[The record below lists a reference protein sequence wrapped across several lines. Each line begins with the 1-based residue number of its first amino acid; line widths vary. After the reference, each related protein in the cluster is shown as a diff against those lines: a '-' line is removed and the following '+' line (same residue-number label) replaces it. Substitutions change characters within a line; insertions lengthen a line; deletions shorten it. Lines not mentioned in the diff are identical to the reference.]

1 MIIKNDITQRRGLVH
16 RFTRCL
22 PGHAG
27 LTAGFIILLFYAVLS
42 IMGPLIYPQIPE
54 NLGNVLKGPS
64 AANWFG
70 TDELGRDLLARVL
83 TGVRTDFFVAIGGVG
98 LAYLV
103 ALPFGLCAGYI
114 GGKVNQ
120 VISVVSESMLTFPST
135 VLAIFIVTIFGSSA
149 SGLLLTIAVTQS
161 PQLVRYIRGFVIQI
175 RNMEYIE
182 AANAVG
188 SRLSFILL
196 RHVLRN
202 TVGNTAVVLSLMA
215 SEAVLVASAL
225 GFLGLGVQPPTPELG
240 TMLSRGRTY
249 FTMAPHLMIFPGLF
263 IALLILG
270 FNLVG
275 DGLRDKIDSKSTR

>member
-1 MIIKNDITQRRGLVH
+1 MILKTDLRQKRGFAHGLIRH
-16 RFTRCL
+16 L

-27 LTAGFIILLFYAVLS
+27 LTAGCIILLFYAILS
-42 IMGPLIYPQIPE
+42 IAGPMIYPRIPE
-54 NLGNVLKGPS
+54 NLSNVLKSPS

-70 TDELGRDLLARVL
+70 TDELGRDLLARVF
-83 TGVRTDFFVAIGGVG
+83 TGVRIDFFIAVGGVG
-98 LAYLV
+98 LAYFV
-103 ALPFGLCAGYI
+103 ALPFGLFAGYF
-114 GGKVNQ
+114 GGKVDRA
-120 VISVVSESMLTFPST
+120 ISVVAESMLTFPST
-135 VLAIFIVTIFGSSA
+135 VLAIFIVTIFGSSVW
-149 SGLLLTIAVTQS
+149 GLLLTITVTQS

-202 TVGNTAVVLSLMA
+202 TVGNTAVVLSLLA

-240 TMLSRGRTY
+240 TILSRGRTY
-249 FTMAPHLMIFPGLF
+249 FTIAPHLMIFPGLF

-275 DGLRDKIDSKSTR
+275 DGLRDKIDSKRTR